1 MKTLEYYKNLEY
13 TERIDPDPE
22 GGFVAS
28 IPDLPGCLAYGET
41 KIKALNSLK
50 HSKDLWLESV
60 YKSHGE
66 APEPR
71 PLQQY
76 SGKFLLRVPKYL
88 HQRLDES
95 AQEESTSLN
104 QYIVSLL
111 SERDTLNRVTQVLQK
126 SITQKSASVATASA
140 SWDRSASWD
149 QWLLYKSQSIKTLQG
164 ALVEETAYAAEVAP
178 SLETFEAFRSHAIGR
193 MNPELVDVRE

>member
-1 MKTLEYYKNLEY
+1 MKTLKYFKSLEY

-41 KIKALNSLK
+41 RIKALNSLK

-95 AQEESTSLN
+95 AQEESISLN

-111 SERDTLNRVTQVLQK
+111 SERDALTRVTELFQK

-140 SWDRSASWD
+140 SWD
-149 QWLLYKSQSIKTLQG
+149 QWFLHKSETIQILQG

-178 SLETFEAFRSHAIGR
+178 SLETFEAFLSHAIGK
-193 MNPELVDVRE
+193 MNPGLVDVRE

>member
-1 MKTLEYYKNLEY
+1 MKKLEHYKSLEYP
-13 TERIDPDPE
+13 ERIDPDPE

-28 IPDLPGCLAYGET
+28 IPDLPGCLAFGET

-50 HSKDLWLESV
+50 HSKNLWLES
-60 YKSHGE
+60 YFESHGE

-71 PLQQY
+71 PARQY
-76 SGKFLLRVPKYL
+76 SGKFLSRVPKYL

-95 AQEESTSLN
+95 AQEEGISLN

-126 SITQKSASVATASA
+126 SITPKSATEAAA
-140 SWDRSASWD
+140 SASWD
-149 QWLLYKSQSIKTLQG
+149 QWFLYKSESIQTLHG
-164 ALVEETAYAAEVAP
+164 ALVEACP
-178 SLETFEAFRSHAIGR
+178 
-193 MNPELVDVRE
+193 

>member
-1 MKTLEYYKNLEY
+1 MKKLEYYKNLEY

-41 KIKALNSLK
+41 RIKALNSLK

-60 YKSHGE
+60 HKSHGE

-111 SERDTLNRVTQVLQK
+111 SERDTLNRVTQVLQE
-126 SITQKSASVATASA
+126 SITPKSATVAVASA
-140 SWDRSASWD
+140 SSR
-149 QWLLYKSQSIKTLQG
+149 QWWSDMPIQTVWG
-164 ALVEETAYAAEVAP
+164 ALAEETAYSAKVAP
-178 SLETFEAFRSHAIGR
+178 SFVTFLSHAIKPGSIE
-193 MNPELVDVRE
+193 MRE

>member
-1 MKTLEYYKNLEY
+1 MKTLKYFKSLEY

-41 KIKALNSLK
+41 RIKALNSLK

-60 YKSHGE
+60 HKSHGE

-95 AQEESTSLN
+95 AQEEGISLN

-111 SERDTLNRVTQVLQK
+111 SEQDALNRVTVLLQK
-126 SITQKSASVATASA
+126 STTQKSASVTAARA
-140 SWDRSASWD
+140 SFHRWFSFTS
-149 QWLLYKSQSIKTLQG
+149 TLEG
-164 ALVEETAYAAEVAP
+164 SPVEDSAYAGADVAP
-178 SLETFEAFRSHAIGR
+178 HPVTILSQFSDRFIE
-193 MNPELVDVRE
+193 VRE

>member
-1 MKTLEYYKNLEY
+1 MKKLEYYKSLEY
-13 TERIDPDPE
+13 PERIDPDPE

-50 HSKDLWLESV
+50 DSKDLWLES
-60 YKSHGE
+60 YFESQGE

-71 PLQQY
+71 PAQHY

-95 AQEESTSLN
+95 AQEEGTSLN

-111 SERDTLNRVTQVLQK
+111 SERDALNRVTEILQK
-126 SITQKSASVATASA
+126 SIAQKSASVAAASA
-140 SWDRSASWD
+140 SSDHWWFTSRSI
-149 QWLLYKSQSIKTLQG
+149 QTLSG
-164 ALVEETAYAAEVAP
+164 ALVEEATYAAEVAP
-178 SLETFEAFRSHAIGR
+178 SLVTFLSHVRGQ
-193 MNPELVDVRE
+193 MKPGLMDVRK